1 MLPNLSIL
9 DDFDRQGNAIE
20 YSDSEV
26 ESAGVPSN
34 EDKDV
39 PSNEDK
45 DVPSNEDEDTGQS
58 EGEEESSVEVYI

>member
-34 EDKDV
+34 ED
-39 PSNEDK
+39 
-45 DVPSNEDEDTGQS
+45 EDTGQS